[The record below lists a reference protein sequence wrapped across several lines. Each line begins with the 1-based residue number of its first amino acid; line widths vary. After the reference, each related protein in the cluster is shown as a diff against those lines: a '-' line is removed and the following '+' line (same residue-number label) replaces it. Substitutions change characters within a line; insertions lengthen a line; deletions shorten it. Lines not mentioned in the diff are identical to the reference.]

1 MEKERI
7 YRDTFHEEKTRQE
20 LENAR
25 TALQNLLDAWN
36 EIDIC
41 KCDDLFRLTQ
51 QPEKYYNDKVGETI
65 ELPVTKG
72 KFQISRDAYLSILQV
87 PTPNTIYVAARTC
100 RKHSFTGIPALWS
113 ISPDGTKV
121 LMDQEKANEFID
133 AKSIYISNEQQRV
146 FVDNVVQF
154 MQSSNYLHE
163 TLKELPGLSNLFSI
177 PFTIVERNNQIL
189 SKVEISYPQLTE
201 VLKVLK

>member
-1 MEKERI
+1 MEKQQI
-7 YRDTFHEEKTRQE
+7 YRDEAFETRTRTE

-25 TALQNLLDAWN
+25 EALQALLDSWN
-36 EIDIC
+36 EVDIC

-51 QPEKYYNDKVGETI
+51 QPEKYYNEKVGETV

-87 PTPNTIYVAARTC
+87 PTPNTIYVAARTA
-100 RKHSFTGIPALWS
+100 RKQSFTGIPALWH
-113 ISPDGTKV
+113 ISPDGKTV
-121 LMDQEKANEFID
+121 EMDEAEAQKYID
-133 AKSIYISNEQQRV
+133 AKSIYISNEQQRI

-154 MQSSNYLHE
+154 MRSSNYLHE
-163 TLKELPGLSNLFSI
+163 TLKELPGLSTLFSI